1 MLACLAHWTTA
12 GLYAAPV
19 ALIAGWLFYANRR
32 ERSRGGRSGR
42 PPSDGAPP
50 ATLQS

>member
-32 ERSRGGRSGR
+32 DRSRGGRSG
-42 PPSDGAPP
+42 GPP
-50 ATLQS
+50 ADGTPPASLQS

>member
-1 MLACLAHWTTA
+1 MIACLAHWTTA

-32 ERSRGGRSGR
+32 ERSRGRRGGG

-50 ATLQS
+50 ATLQG

>member
-32 ERSRGGRSGR
+32 ERSRRGRGGG
-42 PPSDGAPP
+42 PPEGAPP
-50 ATLQS
+50 ATLQG